1 MRRKL
6 MKGAVALGVLSA
18 GVLFGGLISGTAGAA
33 ETIKIGAIYSLTGD
47 MAIVE
52 DPAYKAAQLAVDEIN
67 GAGGIKGQQI
77 ELIHYDGKSSVTD
90 FSNAAQRLVHE
101 DGVVA
106 VIGAC
111 DSSLYLAGAAITQE
125 AGIPFLDTG
134 GTVPDL
140 PAQVGEYGHM
150 MPFGDDYQAFV
161 AADFALGDLG
171 AKTAYIL
178 RDSDT
183 DYTRAIA
190 QFFKERFLEKG
201 GQIIGESSYHSGDTD
216 YSAHI
221 TKVRGL
227 DPAPDVIYAAVL
239 PGDDAVVVRQ
249 FREAGVTLPI
259 VGGDA
264 LDSPEFIENSG
275 KGNSD
280 NVYFTTH
287 MALKPDGGKVSKFI
301 EGYQA
306 KFGYPPENAFAGLGY
321 DSVYLMAEAM
331 KRASE
336 LTPEAINAAIPTI
349 DNFDGVSGK
358 ADFEVKGRAP
368 HKEVTLI
375 AVKEGQFTLVGNRT
389 P

>member
-1 MRRKL
+1 MNHGAITRR
-6 MKGAVALGVLSA
+6 AW
-18 GVLFGGLISGTAGAA
+18 GAA
-33 ETIKIGAIYSLTGD
+33 ALAFGMVGFSGIGIAADPIKLGAIYSLTGD

-52 DPAYKAAQLAVDEIN
+52 EPAYKAAALAIDQIN
-67 GAGGIKGQQI
+67 AAGGIDGRTI

-90 FSNAAQRLVHE
+90 YSNATQRLVHE

-106 VIGAC
+106 IIGSC
-111 DSSLYLAGAAITQE
+111 DSSLYLAGAAIAQD

-190 QFFKERFLEKG
+190 KFFKDRFLEKG
-201 GQIIGESSYHSGDTD
+201 GEIIGESSYHSGDTD
-216 YSAHI
+216 YSGHI
-221 TKVRGL
+221 TKIRGL
-227 DPAPDVIYAAVL
+227 NPPPDVVYTAVL

-249 FREAGVTLPI
+249 FREGGITLPI

-275 KGNSD
+275 AGNSD
-280 NVYFTTH
+280 DVYFTTH
-287 MALKPDGGKVSKFI
+287 MALTPDGGKVSDFI
-301 EGYQA
+301 AAYEA
-306 KFGYPPENAFAGLGY
+306 KYGHPPENAFAGLGY
-321 DSVYLMAEAM
+321 DAANLMAEAM
-331 KRASE
+331 RRAGDLS
-336 LTPEAINAAIPTI
+336 PKAINTAIPTI
-349 DNFDGVSGK
+349 TNFDGVSGT
-358 ADFEVKGRAP
+358 ADFTQKGRAP

-375 AVKEGQFTLVGNRT
+375 EVKDGKFKLIGNRT